1 MEKSANKLL
10 KKSMSSKIL
19 IFALK
24 KKFINGI
31 NKDIENNSTTKSNT
45 IKNEKIKNF
54 FLSYLLKLLKIIFKL
69 FIV

>member
-1 MEKSANKLL
+1 MEKSANRLL
-10 KKSMSSKIL
+10 KKSMPSKVL
-19 IFALK
+19 TFALK

-69 FIV
+69 FII

>member
-1 MEKSANKLL
+1 MEKSANRLL

-19 IFALK
+19 IFLLK